1 MPKYP
6 DQFATWNEA
15 TQKFDYFM
23 AGLSGAIVAFVG
35 QSFVPHR
42 LGFNPSTLELLALV
56 LLIASFWCAIK
67 RIEIYT
73 DFLRL
78 TLQRDHF
85 EDKAIILRTNSHV
98 GEVKKIENGE
108 VVSQEEKKQLDKEN
122 ITKANMAQEKLE
134 SQASKASKYYSL
146 RNYLIIAGFVLLLI
160 SRVSSVYVC
169 GSP

>member
-1 MPKYP
+1 MPKNP
-6 DQFATWNEA
+6 NQFAAWNEA
-15 TQKFDYFM
+15 AQKFDYFM
-23 AGLSGAIVAFVG
+23 AGLVGAIVAFVG

-42 LGFNPSTLELLALV
+42 LGFNPSTLELFALV

-78 TLQRDHF
+78 TLQRDHL
-85 EDKAIILRTNSHV
+85 EDKAILLRKDTMA
-98 GEVKKIENGE
+98 GEVKEIDNGE
-108 VVSQEEKKQLDKEN
+108 TLSLEKKKQLAYEN
-122 ITKANMAQEKLE
+122 VASANRVQEELK
-134 SQASKASKYYSL
+134 SKAGKAVKYYSF

-169 GSP
+169 GAR